1 MTLLRFL
8 LLANGI
14 GLRCST
20 ILVGVA
26 LGLGDFWST
35 CCFLLFCSNF
45 VLARDR
51 CLLLELEEAFVEPD
65 NEDSGAEVGNVAEDV
80 TGAAAVAA
88 GVFSLVVVVIFVV
101 AG

>member
-1 MTLLRFL
+1 MDDTFL
-8 LLANGI
+8 I
-14 GLRCST
+14 PT
-20 ILVGVA
+20 ISKLS
-26 LGLGDFWST
+26 FYRM
-35 CCFLLFCSNF
+35 LFCSNF

-88 GVFSLVVVVIFVV
+88 GVFSLVVVVVIFVV
-101 AG
+101 GG